1 MNIACITGVVFSRFS
16 GEQRQV
22 QNIKKK
28 KKKRKKSACNSGKLM
43 YIVKLLKGQKANFLK
58 SIT

>member
-1 MNIACITGVVFSRFS
+1 MNIACITGVVFSRLS

-22 QNIKKK
+22 QNIKK

-43 YIVKLLKGQKANFLK
+43 YIVKLMKGQKANFLK